1 MSSPN
6 SLGYSPSSSGGRL
19 SSAEQAAASRKRNTP
34 SAPVYSPNETLNQ
47 MTQEAEARQQDK
59 YNVQKEIR
67 AIRAQEMEK
76 QRKEDEARE
85 KGEASSRY
93 AVTSTPTAALK
104 PGRIHSASRS
114 VEDSGSPA
122 PSTTPDPDNPRE
134 LRKKLAEMEEK
145 YTKHAIYQTQ
155 FENDNQ
161 KLLYE
166 VDILKDLIEEHEELI
181 AELRRQFKE
190 KSRVSRIALEGLG

>member
-6 SLGYSPSSSGGRL
+6 SLGYSPSSAATRL
-19 SSAEQAAASRKRNTP
+19 TNSIDTRKRNTP

-85 KGEASSRY
+85 REEASSNNRY
-93 AVTSTPTAALK
+93 NNNNNSNVNTSTPSKAS
-104 PGRIHSASRS
+104 RIHSSSRS
-114 VEDSGSPA
+114 IEDNGSPGVMA
-122 PSTTPDPDNPRE
+122 TTPDPDNPRE
-134 LRKKLAEMEEK
+134 LKKKLAELEEK
-145 YTKHAIYQTQ
+145 YTKHAVYQTQ

-181 AELRRQFKE
+181 SELRRQFKE
-190 KSRVSRIALEGLG
+190 KSRVTLF